1 MKMVK
6 IVMIDLDNGEIIRY
20 SNNLQNS
27 IKRVCEEMGWRRIES
42 FTIYLPSQCPMEFI
56 VSGLCFCL
64 KHDTTYGC
72 M

>member
-6 IVMIDLDNGEIIRY
+6 IVMTDLDNGTIVRY

-27 IKRVCEEMGWRRIES
+27 LKRVCEEMGWRRISE
-42 FTIYLPSQCPMEFI
+42 FTIYLPNQVPMEFV

-64 KHDTTYGC
+64 KHE
-72 M
+72 